1 MKSDLILLCILF
13 SLSLSAQTNDVTKD
27 SLRHNESATIILR
40 HQKTT
45 PQDTSIYQKEN
56 QDKKELTASEL
67 FMLGKKASPNRY
79 YSSFKGHWSGFQYG
93 FVNFTHIP
101 SPWEDLELDW
111 CRSFAMQFNLFKY
124 DINLSCRDNLGLLT
138 GLGLEYQRL
147 QFNKDDIS
155 IMKQDGDLIMYH
167 PTEHDNNIGSVRRSC
182 FKTLYLTIPLL
193 MEVQFPARNKKRMYV
208 SAGFMG
214 GIRMHSKTKIV
225 YKDEEGEKH
234 KKKEKGNFNM
244 IPFKADAIARIG
256 YHHVNVWGNY
266 TLTNMFKSGDTPK
279 LHAYTVGLGLSF

>member
-1 MKSDLILLCILF
+1 
-13 SLSLSAQTNDVTKD
+13 
-27 SLRHNESATIILR
+27 
-40 HQKTT
+40 
-45 PQDTSIYQKEN
+45 
-56 QDKKELTASEL
+56 
-67 FMLGKKASPNRY
+67 
-79 YSSFKGHWSGFQYG
+79 
-93 FVNFTHIP
+93 
-101 SPWEDLELDW
+101 
-111 CRSFAMQFNLFKY
+111 
-124 DINLSCRDNLGLLT
+124 
-138 GLGLEYQRL
+138 
-147 QFNKDDIS
+147 
-155 IMKQDGDLIMYH
+155 MKQDGDLIMYH

-244 IPFKADAIARIG
+244 IPFKADASARIG
-256 YHHVNVWGNY
+256 YHHVNVWGSY